1 MANTY
6 TLISSNVLASTTVT
20 VTFSSIPSTYTDL
33 VLRYSS
39 RTANASAD
47 YFVTLRINGSSA
59 ATYSDTRISGNGSA
73 ASSGAQTNV
82 TSGYA
87 GVNSGG
93 GATANTFGSNE
104 IYIPNYAGA
113 TNKPWSGFGTME
125 NNSTTSF
132 IGATAG
138 LRSNTD
144 AITSVSI
151 IDPSGSGFV
160 SGSSFYLYGI
170 KNS

>member
-6 TLISSNVLASTTVT
+6 TLISSNVLSSTTVT

-39 RTANASAD
+39 RTAVASAD
-47 YFVTLRINGSSA
+47 YFVNLRFNGSSA
-59 ATYSDTRISGNGSA
+59 STYSDTRLSGNGSV
-73 ASSGAQTNV
+73 ASSARQTNV
-82 TSGYA
+82 NAGYA
-87 GVNSGG
+87 GVNT
-93 GATANTFGSNE
+93 GATATSNTFGSDE
-104 IYIPNYAGA
+104 IYIPNYAGS
-113 TNKPWSGFGTME
+113 TNKPWSVFGTME

-132 IGATAG
+132 INAVAG

-170 KNS
+170 KNT